1 VNKGAGEGGFGHDC
15 NGLPLAR
22 LIMSAALFQLLLYAA
37 AQFAANRFS
46 ITLHGN
52 LRVGTAL
59 QVVTHETPI
68 EDRRPL
74 ETSFP

>member
-1 VNKGAGEGGFGHDC
+1 
-15 NGLPLAR
+15 
-22 LIMSAALFQLLLYAA
+22 MSAARFQLLLYAA
-37 AQFAANRFS
+37 AQFAAKRFS
-46 ITLHGN
+46 LTLHGN

-74 ETSFP
+74 EISFP